1 MLRNNITHLWLMSV
15 FVVIIGFNGLVSAVE
30 IIMDTGD
37 PGTSYE
43 GSWRNSSGV
52 DYYGNKSL
60 YSYEFDKGYT
70 YEVAAVGTQEVSLW
84 WTFYSN
90 RCTDVSVR
98 IYDGD
103 TLLDTV
109 IVNQREKEIAGQWNV
124 LGTYNFNGTARV
136 VIISQGNSCSTCAD
150 AFKIA
155 SSGPPPVF
163 QCSDGI
169 DNDGDGNIDYPADPG
184 CSSATDDDEEDLLF
198 QCSDGIDNDGDG
210 NIDYPA
216 DPGCSSATDDDEEDL
231 LFQCSDG
238 IDNDGDGNIDYPADP
253 GCSSATD
260 DDEEDLLFQ
269 CSDGIDNDGDG
280 NIDYPA
286 DPGCLSA
293 TDDNEQ
299 DTDTEVIII
308 DNGDPGTS
316 DVGTWRLSTEGDPY
330 GGDYRYYEGWNDG
343 KSYTFQTNVTGNR
356 ALSIWSPNNV
366 SFCASTQVEIYDGLT
381 LIDTKYVDQQATSGI
396 WTWLGTYDFY
406 SAIKVV
412 LVTQSGCMTGADAIK
427 IEGTEHC
434 IDTFEPNNSS
444 TEAYGPLISGN
455 NYTAKICDPL
465 DEDWYSIN
473 IVEAGTISLDMIP
486 PQSLCVDYDISLWGP
501 DETQVAV
508 SELNDC
514 QAENITYVVDE
525 LTTGRYLIRVHG
537 GGTLFDENQTYLLSG
552 TWPGGTTISPQ
563 FAPVAG
569 TGQTKKYATGDD
581 GDLQKGVAWPNP
593 RFTENTDGTVID
605 NLTGLIWDKNANR
618 KSTARLWS
626 DALRD
631 CNTLVINDQ
640 SDWRLPNIR
649 ELHSLADYSE
659 YNPTLHNGG
668 APFENV
674 QSNHYWSST
683 TFMGDPGNDAWNLNF
698 FKGNITRDHRES
710 NYFYVW
716 CVRGGQ

>member
-15 FVVIIGFNGLVSAVE
+15 FVAIIGFNGLVSAVE

-216 DPGCSSATDDDEEDL
+216 DPGCLSATDDD
-231 LFQCSDG
+231 
-238 IDNDGDGNIDYPADP
+238 
-253 GCSSATD
+253 
-260 DDEEDLLFQ
+260 
-269 CSDGIDNDGDG
+269 
-280 NIDYPA
+280 
-286 DPGCLSA
+286 
-293 TDDNEQ
+293 EQ

-356 ALSIWSPNNV
+356 ALSMWSPNNV
-366 SFCASTQVEIYDGLT
+366 DFCASTQVEIYDGVT

-406 SAIKVV
+406 SEVKVV
-412 LVTQSGCMTGADAIK
+412 LITQSGCMTGADAIK
-427 IEGTEHC
+427 IEGSEHC

-455 NYTAKICDPL
+455 SYIAKICDPL

-473 IVEAGTISLDMIP
+473 VVEAGTISLDMIP

-525 LTTGRYLIRVHG
+525 LTTGTYLIRVHG
-537 GGTLFDENQTYLLSG
+537 GGTLFDENQTYSLSG

-563 FAPVAG
+563 FAPVAV
-569 TGQTKKYATGDD
+569 TGQTNTYATGDD

-593 RFTENTDGTVID
+593 RFTENTDVTVVD